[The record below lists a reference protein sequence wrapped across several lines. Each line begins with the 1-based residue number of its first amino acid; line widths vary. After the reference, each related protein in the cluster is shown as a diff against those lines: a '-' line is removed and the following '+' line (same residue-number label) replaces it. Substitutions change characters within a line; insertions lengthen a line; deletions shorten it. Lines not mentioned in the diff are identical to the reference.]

1 MSDQDRAS
9 VTERPVR
16 VLVVDDDETFRFVME
31 RRLRGSGH
39 HVECVPSGEAALERL
54 ATHVFDVILLDLRM
68 PGLSGVDTLRR
79 IREAEISAQVV
90 MLTGHPDYDDCV
102 EAMKLGAFHYLRK
115 PMEPA
120 LIEETLLVAVAHGRL
135 DREVTAFR
143 RMHGSDRLPA
153 FIGESPAARSL
164 VERVRQVAPTIAR
177 VVITG
182 ETGAGKGLVARM
194 IHDHSRR
201 NAKIFVDV
209 HCGAMPQALLES
221 ELFGHERGAFTGAVM
236 QKRGL
241 FELADGG
248 TLFLDEF
255 AEMGPEMQTKLLKV
269 LDSGEFRR
277 VGGTRAMIADVRL
290 LVATNRD
297 LDDLVRARRL
307 REDLLHRLNVLRIP
321 VPPLRERRE
330 DISRL
335 VTHFLA
341 QQEQRGLQ
349 ARSVTPR
356 AMQLLEHYR
365 WPGNV
370 RELANTMEQVSILAP
385 RTEIDVSDLPENIR
399 TPPEHATR
407 GNEGSMLTL
416 HAIERRHVDAV
427 LRQVGGNRAAAAR
440 LLGIDRNTLVR
451 KLRQWERP
459 DEGRQGS
466 EEAGA

>member
-1 MSDQDRAS
+1 MSEQGGPH

-16 VLVVDDDETFRFVME
+16 VLVVDDDETFRFAME

-39 HVECVPSGEAALERL
+39 HVECVGNGEAALERL
-54 ATHVFDVILLDLRM
+54 AIAVFNVILLDLRM

-79 IREAEISAQVV
+79 IRDTEIAAQVV

-102 EAMKLGAFHYLRK
+102 EAMKLRAFHFLRK

-120 LIEETLLVAVAHGRL
+120 LIEETLLVAVSHGRL

-143 RMHGSDRLPA
+143 RMHGSDRLPL
-153 FIGESPAARSL
+153 FIGESPAAHAL
-164 VERVRQVAPTIAR
+164 VERIRQVAPTTAR
-177 VVITG
+177 VIITG
-182 ETGAGKGLVARM
+182 ETGTGKGLVARM
-194 IHDHSRR
+194 LHEHSRR
-201 NAKIFVDV
+201 HGQIFVDV
-209 HCGAMPQALLES
+209 HCGAIPRDLLES
-221 ELFGHERGAFTGAVM
+221 ELFGHERGAFTGALM
-236 QKRGL
+236 QKQGL

-277 VGGTRAMIADVRL
+277 VGGTRTMLTDVRL

-297 LDDLVRARRL
+297 LDELVRTGRL

-321 VPPLRERRE
+321 VPPLRERRQ
-330 DISRL
+330 DIARM
-335 VTHFLA
+335 VAHFLA
-341 QQEQRGLQ
+341 QQEQRGLP

-356 AMQLLEHYR
+356 AMRLLEDYR

-370 RELANTMEQVSILAP
+370 RELANTMEQLSILAP
-385 RTEIDVSDLPENIR
+385 RSEIDVADLPENIR
-399 TPPEHATR
+399 LPPEQVDHAHD
-407 GNEGSMLTL
+407 GSTLTL
-416 HAIERRHVDAV
+416 QAMERRHVDAV
-427 LRQVGGNRAAAAR
+427 LRQVRGNRAAAAR

-451 KLRQWERP
+451 KLRQWERAE
-459 DEGRQGS
+459 EGRQLS
-466 EEAGA
+466 EEAGV